1 MLNTASRAYGV
12 ADPSEARLMTGR
24 EFLQAILDGRLP
36 APPIAKTLSFW
47 LTEIGDGLAVF
58 EGDAGPHL
66 LNPLGIVHGGWALTL
81 IDSAA
86 GCAAH
91 TLLPAGASYATIET
105 KANFSR
111 PISKDTGRVRA
122 EGRAIGRGRRVISC
136 EARVVDAKGRLLAH
150 GTSTLMV
157 LRRRLACQT
166 WARGRLKHGAAARAR
181 GRPSAVGS
189 SKRPRRGGALLSY
202 VGAMLTDPRAQ

>member
-1 MLNTASRAYGV
+1 
-12 ADPSEARLMTGR
+12 
-24 EFLQAILDGRLP
+24 
-36 APPIAKTLSFW
+36 
-47 LTEIGDGLAVF
+47 
-58 EGDAGPHL
+58 

-111 PISKDTGRVRA
+111 PIAEDSGRVRA
-122 EGRAIGRGRRVISC
+122 KGRAIGRGRRIISC
-136 EARVVDAKGRLLAH
+136 EARVVDAQGRLLAH

-157 LRRRLACQT
+157 LESN
-166 WARGRLKHGAAARAR
+166 GAPAKPAPEPA
-181 GRPSAVGS
+181 
-189 SKRPRRGGALLSY
+189 
-202 VGAMLTDPRAQ
+202 

>member
-1 MLNTASRAYGV
+1 MLATPSWVYGV
-12 ADPSEARLMTGR
+12 ADPAEVRQMTGR
-24 EFLQAILDGRLP
+24 EFLQAMLDGHLP
-36 APPIAKTLSFW
+36 APPIAETLSFW

-58 EGDAGPHL
+58 EGDAGPRL

-111 PISKDTGRVRA
+111 PIAHDAGRVRA
-122 EGRAIGRGRRVISC
+122 EGRAIGRGRRIISC
-136 EARVVDAKGRLLAH
+136 DARIVDAKGRILAH

-157 LRRRLACQT
+157 LE
-166 WARGRLKHGAAARAR
+166 GAAA
-181 GRPSAVGS
+181 
-189 SKRPRRGGALLSY
+189 SKPAPE
-202 VGAMLTDPRAQ
+202 AA

>member
-1 MLNTASRAYGV
+1 M
-12 ADPSEARLMTGR
+12 
-24 EFLQAILDGRLP
+24 
-36 APPIAKTLSFW
+36 
-47 LTEIGDGLAVF
+47 F

-111 PISKDTGRVRA
+111 PIAKDTGRVRA
-122 EGRAIGRGRRVISC
+122 EGRVVGRGRRIISC

-157 LRRRLACQT
+157 LESRRRAGETCAGGSLAGAAVQRPRPIAVARCKVRRRGALAC
-166 WARGRLKHGAAARAR
+166 HM
-181 GRPSAVGS
+181 SA
-189 SKRPRRGGALLSY
+189 PC
-202 VGAMLTDPRAQ
+202 